1 MLDQI
6 VGICLDMSFSFLF
19 LNKKNIFTA
28 FVFVI
33 FCLIPIKYVVS
44 LEIGEEIFQGN
55 CAGCHT
61 IGKGDLVGPDLSGV
75 TLRREENWLIKQIKD
90 PDGLVEEKDPIALQL
105 LKEFNMPM
113 VALGLSDDE
122 IKEIIL
128 YLKNVDK
135 NINQEATST
144 SDLSSQYIFTII
156 ISILM
161 IIFITLLALKV
172 GKKNVDVK

>member
-1 MLDQI
+1 
-6 VGICLDMSFSFLF
+6 MSSFFYSLPS
-19 LNKKNIFTA
+19 KKNISTIIFSI
-28 FVFVI
+28 I
-33 FCLIPIKYVVS
+33 FCLISIEYVGS
-44 LEIGEEIFQGN
+44 AEKGEEIFQGN

-61 IGKGDLVGPDLSGV
+61 IGKGNLVGPDLSGV
-75 TLRREENWLIKQIKD
+75 TIRREENWLIKQIKD

-135 NINQEATST
+135 NINQETNFIT
-144 SDLSSQYIFTII
+144 DLSSRYIISVV
-156 ISILM
+156 ISILI
-161 IIFITLLALKV
+161 IIFLTWIALKV
-172 GKKNVDVK
+172 GKKNIDVK